1 MDRRF
6 FPGFVVLLAACGG
19 ETPPPSVPPVTTV
32 ATPSAA
38 IIAYRDIRIIDGT
51 GAAPIEHGVLVIEG
65 KTIRAVAANAEIP
78 SGATVIDGTNLS
90 VMPGLVTD
98 HAHVGMTDGTAGND
112 GHYTRENILRQLG
125 QWEAYGVTTVTS
137 LGMNG
142 QLFYELQP
150 ALHRGE
156 LPGADLFGADR
167 GIGVPAA
174 APPMD
179 VGPDRLYRPVD
190 AAQARIA
197 VRESAARHPSFI
209 KIWVDDFNG
218 SLKVKMAPDVYAAI
232 IDEAH
237 QQHVRVAAHVYYLE
251 DAKRLVNDGVDV
263 LAHGVRD
270 QAVDADFITAL
281 KGHHTWYV
289 PTIGLDEAF
298 YVYAE
303 APEWT
308 NAPFF
313 RHALQPALAAQL
325 DDPAWR
331 RKTLADPKLPIW
343 KKSVATNE
351 KNVKTLYD
359 AGVAIGFGTDAGA
372 TPLRIPGF
380 AEHRELRLLV
390 DAGLSPIQ
398 AIHVATQSAAELL
411 GENDRGVLAPGKL
424 ADLIVVSGN
433 PAGAIEATDNI
444 VTVWHRGVRIDPM
457 P

>member
-1 MDRRF
+1 MDRQF
-6 FPGFVVLLAACGG
+6 FLGFVMIVAACGG
-19 ETPPPSVPPVTTV
+19 ETPARAVPPVTTTLAGGGAV
-32 ATPSAA
+32 T
-38 IIAYRDIRIIDGT
+38 AYRNIRIIDGT
-51 GAAPIEHGVLVIEG
+51 GAAPIEHGVIVIDG
-65 KTIRAVAANAEIP
+65 KTIRAVGASAEVPAGAN
-78 SGATVIDGTNLS
+78 VIDGTNLS
-90 VMPGLVTD
+90 VMPGLVSD
-98 HAHVGMTDGTAGND
+98 HSHVGMTDGTSGAD

-156 LPGADLFGADR
+156 LHGADLFGADR

-179 VGPDRLYRPVD
+179 VGPDRLYRPID
-190 AAQARIA
+190 AEQARIA

-209 KIWVDDFNG
+209 KIWVDDLNG
-218 SLKVKMAPDVYAAI
+218 SLKVKMAADVYAAI

-237 QQHVRVAAHVYYLE
+237 KQHVRVAAHVYYLE
-251 DAKRLVNDGVDV
+251 DAKKLVNDGVDV

-270 QAVDADFITAL
+270 QPVDADFVAAM

-308 NAPFF
+308 KAPFF

-325 DDPAWR
+325 DDAEWR
-331 RKTLADPKLPIW
+331 KKTLADPKLATW
-343 KKSVATNE
+343 KKAVANNE
-351 KNVKTLYD
+351 KNVKTLFD
-359 AGVAIGFGTDAGA
+359 AGVSIGFGTDSGA

-380 AEHRELRLLV
+380 AEHHELKLLV

-398 AIHVATQSAAELL
+398 AIHLATQSATELL
-411 GENDRGVLAPGKL
+411 GENDRGVLASGKL
-424 ADLIVVSGN
+424 EDLIVVQGN
-433 PAGAIEATDNI
+433 PAGAIEATNNL
-444 VTVWHRGVRIDPM
+444 VAVWHRGVKLDPM